1 VEHPT
6 IEDLQAA
13 YAGPLFV
20 YALRR
25 LGDRGTAEEVV
36 QDTLVQAWRAADRYD
51 PARGSHAA
59 WLFTIARNLVI
70 DRHRRAAA
78 RPRPAAYASGDP
90 EPLTDGEVDRAIE
103 AWQLADGLARLS
115 AEHREAIVL
124 IHYQG
129 YSVADAAARLGV
141 PPGTVKSRVY
151 YGLRALRLQLEES
164 GVVR

>member
-1 VEHPT
+1 MEQLT

-25 LGDRGTAEEVV
+25 LGDRGAAEEVV
-36 QDTLVQAWRAADRYD
+36 QDTLVKAWQAADRYD
-51 PARGSHAA
+51 PARGTHAA
-59 WLFTIARNLVI
+59 WLFTIARNLVT

-78 RPRPAAYASGDP
+78 RPRSAAAKAEDA
-90 EPLTDGEVDRAIE
+90 EPLTDGDVDRAIE
-103 AWQLADGLARLS
+103 AWQLADALTRLS
-115 AEHREAIVL
+115 PEHREAIVL

-129 YSVADAAARLGV
+129 YSVADAATRLGV
-141 PPGTVKSRVY
+141 PAGTVKSRVY
-151 YGLRALRLQLEES
+151 YGLRALRLQLEEA